1 MKNPIVCILG
11 MHKSGTTL
19 ISQILHYSDISMGSF
34 DVNIGYDEGNQY
46 ERRETQD
53 LNREF
58 LDCGEKLSIDVIN
71 TPAAKDFDKNTAL
84 ANKLIAEIDSAYST
98 MWGFKDPR
106 TCLTFPIWK
115 AAIEKNTY
123 YVVAVFRSPVANWHH
138 YQKNVPKYRLLKRL
152 IRGVTSL
159 RAWYVY
165 NALMMEALDGLD
177 KTQFEIFAYEN
188 FLDDD
193 KGFNKLQSLLDRQL
207 QDRRNKKMQRSNK
220 KPNFGYRLSKVCCKL
235 FHGAD
240 IDSLWKNL
248 RSLSSDDC

>member
-19 ISQILHYSDISMGSF
+19 ISQIMHYSGISMGSF
-34 DVNIGYDEGNQY
+34 DANIGYDEGNQY
-46 ERRETQD
+46 ERLESQD

-58 LDCGEKLSIDVIN
+58 LDCGETLSIKVIN
-71 TPAAKDFDKNTAL
+71 TPEQRDFDKNVAL
-84 ANKLIAEIDSAYST
+84 ATDLISQIDSNETS

-115 AAIEKNTY
+115 KAIEQNPY
-123 YVVAVFRSPVANWHH
+123 FVIAVFRSPVANWHH

-152 IRGVTSL
+152 LRGITSL

-165 NALMMEALDGLD
+165 NELMAKSLEELD
-177 KTQFEIFAYEN
+177 KGKFAILSYEN

-193 KGFNKLQSLLDRQL
+193 KGFDKLEKLLGKQL
-207 QDRRNKKMQRSNK
+207 EDRRNKSMQRSNK
-220 KPNFGYRLSKVCCKL
+220 GANAGYKLAKMCCNL
-235 FHGAD
+235 FYGAD
-240 IDSLWKNL
+240 IDRLWKNL
-248 RSLSSDDC
+248 RLLSSNDY